1 MRENNEL
8 ERTDIAIDPEIDVDF
23 DDSHVISAYIEI
35 WFDVDKKF
43 GTNIN
48 NEDGTWLNMY
58 GKYNPFEDTLCI
70 ECEIARD
77 SGSKYFSYQPTND
90 ETKLIKELIAEKLQ
104 NQYGETPKEFCS
116 RFIDDAEPVEIGGIQ

>member
-48 NEDGTWLNMY
+48 NEDDTWLNMY
-58 GKYNPFEDTLCI
+58 GKYNPFEDTLRI

-77 SGSKYFSYQPTND
+77 DSSKSFLYQPTDD
-90 ETKLIKELIAEKLQ
+90 EATLIKELIAEKLQ
-104 NQYGETPKEFCS
+104 SQYGETPREFCG
-116 RFIDDAEPVEIGGIQ
+116 RFLGDAESIKIGGIQ